1 MLNRVPRLAKQSRR
15 FFSTINSDVK
25 KEKVITLELKPGEK
39 VAICRCWK
47 SQKFP
52 LCDGAHQKLNAV
64 GDNVGPA
71 LVQAPK
77 AAN

>member
-1 MLNRVPRLAKQSRR
+1 MLNRVPRLVKQSRR
-15 FFSTINSDVK
+15 LFSTINSDVK
-25 KEKVITLELKPGEK
+25 KEKVITLDLKPGEK

-47 SQKFP
+47 SAKFP
-52 LCDGAHQKLNAV
+52 FCDGAHQKLNAA